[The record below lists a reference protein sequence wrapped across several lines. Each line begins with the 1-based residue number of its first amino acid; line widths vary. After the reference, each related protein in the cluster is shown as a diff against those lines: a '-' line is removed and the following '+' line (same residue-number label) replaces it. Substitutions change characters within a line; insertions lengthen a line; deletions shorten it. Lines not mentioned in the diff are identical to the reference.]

1 MGITADMTF
10 HTTHNYVDMRDPDHP
25 VIRKGAVSAGR
36 DEMLLIPM
44 NMRDGCLLCRG
55 LGNEDWNCSAPHGA
69 GRLMSRSAAKE
80 SIPLEDFVESMRG
93 IYTTSVCP
101 STLDESPF
109 AYKNAD
115 SIRERIG
122 ETAHIE
128 RTLKPIYNFKAH

>member
-1 MGITADMTF
+1 
-10 HTTHNYVDMRDPDHP
+10 
-25 VIRKGAVSAGR
+25 
-36 DEMLLIPM
+36 
-44 NMRDGCLLCRG
+44 
-55 LGNEDWNCSAPHGA
+55 
-69 GRLMSRSAAKE
+69 MSRSAAKE
-80 SIPLEDFVESMRG
+80 SIPLEDFVESMKG